1 MVKYTL
7 IIEYLSKG
15 NNFSQVAT
23 LCGCSRTTVWQ
34 VLQRIDFLNI
44 SLDEIKEMQEEELR
58 FLLFPER
65 IKKGNG
71 YLIPDFK
78 WEEFQ
83 MVKHRSSIRLCWRR
97 YCKRAAKQNLAAY
110 SWKVFLT
117 SYNEY
122 RRPKIQV
129 DDPDDKI
136 RTKLK
141 HYYFLLAYCESAKV
155 MYSVIQTEKEMW
167 LKSLGLD
174 ENKIIGDRKK

>member
-44 SLDEIKEMQEEELR
+44 SLDEINEMKEEELR

-71 YLIPDFK
+71 YLISNGFSCGMFATNDITVDGKANLDIKCRSKYNNTEFYGTKKVVYGIYSQNGNIKLSGTGTTNIEHTCPVKFAQANEAKGVYAENDREIPHCPFTVTRQY
-78 WEEFQ
+78 EEDTT
-83 MVKHRSSIRLCWRR
+83 SRLP
-97 YCKRAAKQNLAAY
+97 QN
-110 SWKVFLT
+110 
-117 SYNEY
+117 
-122 RRPKIQV
+122 
-129 DDPDDKI
+129 
-136 RTKLK
+136 
-141 HYYFLLAYCESAKV
+141 
-155 MYSVIQTEKEMW
+155 
-167 LKSLGLD
+167 
-174 ENKIIGDRKK
+174 

>member
-97 YCKRAAKQNLAAY
+97 YCKRAAKQNLMAY

-141 HYYFLLAYCESAKV
+141 HYNFLLAYCESDKV

-174 ENKIIGDRKK
+174 ESKIIGDRKK